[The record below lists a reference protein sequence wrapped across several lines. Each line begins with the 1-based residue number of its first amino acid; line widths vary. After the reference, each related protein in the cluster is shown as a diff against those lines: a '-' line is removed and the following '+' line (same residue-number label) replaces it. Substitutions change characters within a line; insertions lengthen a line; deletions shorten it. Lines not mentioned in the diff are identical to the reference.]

1 MRCGGVSPL
10 EKGSEQGAVLVYS
23 SVACFI
29 RKKTGALERRKLAAI
44 TCSAL
49 QARKRQN
56 MPVGSVG
63 NSLIKIILYGIGSKM
78 L

>member
-10 EKGSEQGAVLVYS
+10 EKGSEEGAVLVYS

-49 QARKRQN
+49 QARRRAK
-56 MPVGSVG
+56 G
-63 NSLIKIILYGIGSKM
+63 KICLLGVSAT